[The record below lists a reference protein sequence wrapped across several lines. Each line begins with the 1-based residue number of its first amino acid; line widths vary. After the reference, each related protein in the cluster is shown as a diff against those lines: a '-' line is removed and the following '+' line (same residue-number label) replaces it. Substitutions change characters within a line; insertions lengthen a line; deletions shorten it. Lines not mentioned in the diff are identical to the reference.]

1 MLKPRNAML
10 GILMIL
16 ASSDCLTTTI
26 RPGPPT
32 LQKTPSGEVQP
43 GTAKQNVH
51 DKLKS
56 VWAGNGRASDGTFL
70 ELNSYATSDGTRLSI
85 SRATF
90 SSPSAAQKELN
101 LWGKQATKIIER
113 GVTKNSS
120 GQAVG
125 LRLRGKF
132 PPPKPHEENNGILWT
147 EGKEFFWV
155 SSPSL
160 ELALQMEKEFASH

>member
-1 MLKPRNAML
+1 VLKLRNAML
-10 GILMIL
+10 GTLMIL
-16 ASSDCLTTTI
+16 PTRECLFMAIMPPMLQQTTV
-26 RPGPPT
+26 
-32 LQKTPSGEVQP
+32 GEVQH
-43 GTAKQNVH
+43 GTGKQNVH
-51 DKLKS
+51 DKWKS
-56 VWAGNGRASDGTFL
+56 VWSGDGRAGDGTFL
-70 ELNSYATSDGTRLSI
+70 ALNSYATSDGTRLSVT
-85 SRATF
+85 RGTF
-90 SSPSAAQKELN
+90 SSPSAAQKELK

-125 LRLRGKF
+125 LRLRGIF

-160 ELALQMEKEFASH
+160 ELALQVEKEFASH